1 MYLPRRYLNKV
12 EYYEKRVVEA
22 FWCEGFRTIITL
34 HFKQWWKPRKKFKF
48 DWRFVATT
56 GYGTTTWSPSE
67 EAVIFERL
75 LIQHFKD
82 FKEVS

>member
-1 MYLPRRYLNKV
+1 M
-12 EYYEKRVVEA
+12 
-22 FWCEGFRTIITL
+22 
-34 HFKQWWKPRKKFKF
+34 KPRKKFKF